1 MEEVPTA
8 VIAIRKLN
16 KTTGA
21 ARIALQQ
28 ISILKSMGYRVKV
41 ICEKANKKT
50 VASYGADLKII
61 PKLPLS
67 SFIRRLWFSKRANAW
82 CRQHR
87 PSLVI
92 SHGDMENSDIIYMHN
107 CIDLAQEIMCP
118 HVVGNQSD
126 VSKIHHRV
134 LQKSKYKLVVANSQ
148 MMANDLIKRYKIPSE
163 KVSISYPGFDDRQFN
178 TSVKTSSRM
187 KQREELGIKDKEKL
201 IGLITSGDFKKRN
214 LDLFVDI
221 AYELIHNSEITY
233 RFLVIGQGDITPYKE
248 KATKLGIE
256 KHFTWKKTVP
266 NVECYYVALDVFV
279 LPAHIEEFGCVVLE
293 AMACSTIP
301 LISERVGAGELLQ
314 NELKDLIIK
323 GYDSKEWFQAIDNI
337 NHSNNSKI
345 TEKLVNT
352 AKKYSYDYQYN
363 VLQGLISQHLQNSSK
378 DEACFTQL
386 KE

>member
-28 ISILKSMGYRVKV
+28 ISILKDMGYRVKV

-50 VASYGADLKII
+50 VAHYGAELKII
-61 PKLPLS
+61 TKLPLS
-67 SFIRRLWFSKRANAW
+67 SFMRRLWFSKRANAW
-82 CRQHR
+82 CRRHK

-107 CIDLAQEIMCP
+107 CVDLAQEIMHP
-118 HVVGNQSD
+118 HASSQQSD

-134 LQKSKYKLVVANSQ
+134 LKKSKYNYIVANSR
-148 MMANDLIKRYKIPSE
+148 MMAEDLIKRYEIPFN
-163 KVSISYPGFDDRQFN
+163 KVSIAYPGFDARQFN
-178 TSVKTSSRM
+178 TSVQDDFRIN
-187 KQREELGIKDKEKL
+187 QRDELGIDDQEKL

-214 LDLFVDI
+214 LDLFIDI
-221 AYELIHNSEITY
+221 AHQLVQNSEIQY
-233 RFLVIGQGDITPYKE
+233 RFLVIGQGDITSYQE
-248 KATKLGIE
+248 KTSKLGIE

-266 NVECYYVALDVFV
+266 NVEHYYAALDIFV

-293 AMACSTIP
+293 AMACSTIT

-314 NELKDLIIK
+314 DELKDLIVN
-323 GYDSKEWFQAIDNI
+323 GYNPKQWSQALERIIHDDN
-337 NHSNNSKI
+337 KI
-345 TEKLVNT
+345 LKEKLVNT
-352 AKKYSYDYQYN
+352 AKQYSYEYQYKA
-363 VLQGLISQHLQNSSK
+363 LKDLIFQQHQNIVK
-378 DEACFTQL
+378 DDICTTHL
-386 KE
+386 KK